1 MQNPL
6 FDRVPPAVISIS
18 ELNRR
23 AAALL
28 SNSFPPLWVS
38 GEISNLTRHASGH
51 WYFCLKDVKAQV
63 RCVMFRHRNQ
73 YLDFAPREG
82 MQVEAR
88 VEVSLYEAR
97 GEFQLNVES
106 LRLGGLGALYEA
118 FAKSKTMLEAEGLF
132 DSARKRAL
140 PPYPTQIG
148 IITSPQAAALRDVLT
163 TLKRRMPSISLVL
176 YPTPVQGK
184 GAHLSIIKAL
194 ARANQR
200 AECQVLIVC
209 RGGGSI
215 EDLWEFNEEAVV
227 RAIAASRIPVICGI
241 GHETD
246 FTLADFVADRRAPTP
261 TAAAE
266 MASPQRTDIQRHLQ
280 TLSQRMQRHAERYIE
295 HRMQHLDHLGKRLQH
310 PGQRLRQQSEQL
322 SVLARR
328 LPLAL
333 NQMLALKNT
342 RLAHASRNLNTALP
356 PFSQLRQHQTHLSQR
371 LALAAQH
378 GLRAAQGRVAHLANN
393 LSHLSPQA
401 TLERGYSVVRDAQ
414 GHIVRDSATIKAG
427 EDLNLDFAKGSAASR
442 VIATRPPKPAA
453 G

>member
-51 WYFCLKDVKAQV
+51 WYFCLKDAKAQV

-73 YLDFAPREG
+73 YIDFAPREG

-118 FAKSKTMLEAEGLF
+118 FAKSKAKLEAEGLF
-132 DSARKRAL
+132 DAARKRAL
-140 PPYPTQIG
+140 PAYPTQIG
-148 IITSPQAAALRDVLT
+148 IITSPQAAALCDVLS
-163 TLKRRMPSISLVL
+163 TLQRRMPSISVVL

-184 GAHLSIIKAL
+184 GAHLSIIQAL
-194 ARANQR
+194 TKANQR
-200 AECQVLIVC
+200 AECEVLILC

-227 RAIAASRIPVICGI
+227 RAIAASAIPVICGI

-266 MASPQRTDIQRHLQ
+266 MASPHRADLQRQLMA
-280 TLSQRMQRHAERYIE
+280 LSQRMRRHTERYIE
-295 HRMQHLDHLGKRLQH
+295 QRMQHLDHLGKRLQH
-310 PGQRLRQQSEQL
+310 PGQRLRQQSQQL
-322 SVLARR
+322 CVLARR

-333 NQMLALKNT
+333 GQMLALKQS
-342 RLAHASRNLNTALP
+342 RLAHARRDLSTALP
-356 PFSQLRQHQTHLSQR
+356 PFAQLTQHQIHLSQR
-371 LALAAQH
+371 LALAVQHRLREAQ
-378 GLRAAQGRVAHLANN
+378 RRVAHLSNN
-393 LSHLSPQA
+393 LAHLSPQA
-401 TLERGYSVVRDAQ
+401 TLERGYSVVRNAK
-414 GHIVRDSATIKAG
+414 GEIVRDSAEINVG
-427 EDLNLDFAKGSAASR
+427 EDLSLDFAQGSAASR
-442 VIATRPPKPAA
+442 VLALRPPKPTAV
-453 G
+453 